1 MNDSG
6 IALQIGV
13 LTIRWYG
20 VLICAGMLIG
30 IFLARNL
37 AKKRGLNCDEVYN
50 LALVIL
56 PAAVIGARLY
66 YVAFSWDVYVDNPI
80 NALKIWRGGLAI
92 HGGFLAALIATY
104 IYLKIR
110 KQTFLSWADVF
121 VPSLALGQAIGRW
134 GNYFNGEAYG
144 RQTDLPWA
152 IFVDGAYHHPTFLY
166 ESLWN
171 AGVFVFLLWLFNKE
185 KRSGTVF
192 AFYLMCY
199 SFGRF
204 WIEGLRMDSLMLF
217 DTIRVAQLVSIILF
231 MCGAVLLWWL
241 RTQTKQHDVSNKKK
255 KKQQ

>member
-6 IALQIGV
+6 IALQIGF

-20 VLICAGMLIG
+20 VLICLGMLIG
-30 IFLARNL
+30 IFLARYL
-37 AKKRGLNCDEVYN
+37 AKKRGLDGDEVYN

-66 YVAFSWDVYVDNPI
+66 YVAFSWDLYADNPI
-80 NALKIWRGGLAI
+80 NALKIWHGGLAV

-110 KQTFLSWADVF
+110 RQSFLSWVDAF
-121 VPSLALGQAIGRW
+121 MPSLALGQAIGRW

-144 RQTDLPWA
+144 RETDLPWA
-152 IFVDGAYHHPTFLY
+152 IYVDGAYHHPTFLY

-171 AGVFVFLLWLFNKE
+171 TGVFLFLLWLFKKN

-204 WIEGLRMDSLMLF
+204 WIEGLRTDSLMLF
-217 DTIRVAQLVSIILF
+217 DTVRVAQLISIILF
-231 MCGAVLLWWL
+231 ICGAALLFWL
-241 RTQTKQHDVSNKKK
+241 RKQPNPAAVSANKANKK
-255 KKQQ
+255 Q